1 MDTVSIS
8 RLLSVY
14 KASEVDDLLRECS
27 GKTLNEPNLKQSDI
41 ESQWKFLGNNPSN
54 GSSVNIL
61 GNGEKGLIERITNA
75 IDSVIEK
82 KVNSLNLGSPTS
94 SSRVISNAFP
104 AYYDNCQ
111 KILEGKSTH
120 SLAKD
125 AEDQVVLAA
134 NDSSRSS
141 RPTFDVVDR
150 GTGIDGSEF
159 PNTILSLNH
168 GNKLKRDQQY
178 LIGAF
183 GQGGSTSLPF
193 TYATIIISKYNGKL
207 FWTVIKQVDLQDYK
221 NSCFVYLEIGGRI
234 PEAEIDEL
242 DDESPDYLKAF
253 VNQESGTM
261 VRMVETEISP
271 EYRKNEITKPRTL
284 SDYINTQLFNVGL
297 PIDLIDNRK
306 NFQDNAHTQDR
317 NAYGTFMKLRTWKKY
332 VHDEYSG
339 TMKVLINNQA
349 YNVDYYVILPAKE
362 DDWGNDH
369 EAEKAMEQFNVTGD
383 PVIYTVNGQT
393 ITTESFTKI
402 KNAGLNFLR
411 NRLLVVINLDVLGV
425 EKYKFFT
432 SDRARIKDTEKTKGF
447 FDQVVKAL
455 SEVEKLKEIN
465 SIIADK
471 SINESVDTDTV
482 NEIANDVKSN
492 YNKYLKGGASL
503 KVNPKT
509 PPDRIIP
516 DEDYLDHIKSLTLN
530 MSKTTFYID
539 QIINVVLKTGAQ
551 KYVNQ
556 AANIY
561 FFVDDKSFYSATPAY
576 MNGRIQYS
584 FAATATG
591 FGVGKHVIKFSL
603 FDQKRNVFSIE
614 SNEVAI
620 EILNEKAPIT
630 ERIQKDKVLDLK
642 INIVK
647 EATLICD
654 VAKNTEDKTIQ
665 ANLCLD
671 SDELRAEVYGLAASD
686 DEVKSLQMK
695 IIKPIVLFAL
705 FQGEQYDNL
714 PSDED
719 KNRLIISLIK
729 SIGAVME

>member
-1 MDTVSIS
+1 MDNISIKK
-8 RLLSVY
+8 LLSIY
-14 KASEVDDLLRECS
+14 KASEVDDLLKECC
-27 GKTLNEPNLKQSDI
+27 GKTLNEPWLKQSDI
-41 ESQWKFLGNNPSN
+41 EEQWKFLGNNPSN

-75 IDSVIEK
+75 IDAVIEK
-82 KVNSLNLGSPTS
+82 KVITLNLGTPSCAS
-94 SSRVISNAFP
+94 KVISKAFP
-104 AYYDNCQ
+104 GYYANCQ
-111 KILEGKSTH
+111 KILEGASTH

-125 AEDQVVLAA
+125 AEDQVILAV
-134 NDSSRSS
+134 NDSSRSTK
-141 RPTFDVVDR
+141 PTFDVVDC
-150 GTGIDGSEF
+150 GTGIEGSEF

-193 TYATIIISKYNGKL
+193 TYATIIISKFEGKL
-207 FWTVIKQVDLQDYK
+207 FWTIIKQVDLQDYK
-221 NSCFVYLEIGGRI
+221 NSCFVYLQLEGQI
-234 PEAEIDEL
+234 PEAKIDEID
-242 DDESPDYLKAF
+242 DECPDYLRRF
-253 VNQESGTM
+253 VNQESGTL
-261 VRMVETEISP
+261 VRMIETEISP

-306 NFQDNAHTQDR
+306 NFQGNAHTQDR
-317 NAYGTFMKLRTWKKY
+317 NAYGTFMKLKTWKTY

-339 TMKVLINNQA
+339 TLKVLINNQT
-349 YNVDYYVILPAKE
+349 YNVDYYMILPAKE
-362 DDWGNDH
+362 EDWGNDH
-369 EAEKAMEQFNVTGD
+369 KAEDAMRQFNVTGD

-411 NRLLVVINLDVLGV
+411 NRLLVVINLDVLGID
-425 EKYKFFT
+425 KYKFFT
-432 SDRARIKDTEKTKGF
+432 SDRARIKDTDKTKGF

-482 NEIANDVKSN
+482 NEIASDVKSD
-492 YNKYLKGGASL
+492 YNKYLKGGATL
-503 KVNPKT
+503 KVNTKT
-509 PPDRIIP
+509 PHEHIVP
-516 DEDYLDHIKSLTLN
+516 DEEYLDHIEALTLN
-530 MSKTTFYID
+530 MAKTTFYID

-551 KYVNQ
+551 KYVNN
-556 AANIY
+556 AAKIY
-561 FFVDDKSFYSATPAY
+561 FFIDGKSFYSATPSY

-584 FAATATG
+584 FSATATG
-591 FGVGKHVIKFSL
+591 CGVGKHVIKFCL
-603 FDQKRNVFSIE
+603 FDEKRYCFSLE
-614 SNEVAI
+614 SNEIAI
-620 EILNEKAPIT
+620 EILDQRAPVN
-630 ERIQKDKVLDLK
+630 ERIQRDKVLDLK
-642 INIVK
+642 ILMVS

-654 VAKNTEDKTIQ
+654 IAKNETDKTIL
-665 ANLCLD
+665 AKLCLD

-686 DEVKSLQMK
+686 DEVKSLQTK

-705 FQGEQYDNL
+705 FQGGKYDNL
-714 PSDED
+714 PTDED
-719 KNRLIISLIK
+719 RNRVIISLIK
-729 SIGAVME
+729 SICAVLQ